1 MQLPDPKFYFARER
15 DNLIKRP
22 RFPKIYFGWWMV
34 LTICLLTIWPTAFY
48 AVGFS
53 ALFKPISAELGLSR
67 AATATARSLG
77 QLEGGLEAPLLGW
90 LVDRIGPK
98 ALIFFGT
105 ALMGLGLVLMIS
117 VNSLWSFYL
126 VWGVIVSMG
135 MNSSSAVPMEKA
147 ISNWFVKKRGRA
159 LSFRW
164 ISLALATILVVPLI
178 AWLIIVVDWRM
189 TCVIGGV
196 VLWVVGLPIVW
207 FFIRKERPEYYGLL
221 PDGATTKEELVP
233 DKSQMVARGTEY
245 AARFQEFE
253 FTVRE
258 AFRTRVLWLLII
270 SYVGFEMFI
279 HALFTHCI
287 PLLTDIGFSPVA
299 AAGVMATTNIIA
311 LPFRFGTGFLA
322 DHLRKENLRFLM
334 GGAILI
340 VAAAITVFLVRQTAV
355 TAYIFIT
362 LFYIGQGSGMIL
374 FSMIRS
380 RYFGRKGL
388 ASIQG
393 ISQMVTMPFLVAA
406 PIYAGWVY
414 DTTGSYLGAFKI
426 FAGLLVFGAVLI
438 FCARPPKPP
447 TETGDVHKFF

>member
-1 MQLPDPKFYFARER
+1 
-15 DNLIKRP
+15 
-22 RFPKIYFGWWMV
+22 MV

-67 AATATARSLG
+67 AVTSAARSLG

-90 LVDRIGPK
+90 LVDKIGPK

-117 VNSLWSFYL
+117 VNSLWSFYV

-135 MNSSSAVPMEKA
+135 MNTSSAVPMEKA

-178 AWLIIVVDWRM
+178 AWLIIVVGWRM

-233 DKSQMVARGTEY
+233 DKNQMLARGAEY

-270 SYVGFEMFI
+270 GYVGFEMFI

-311 LPFRFGTGFLA
+311 LPFRFGAGFLA

-334 GGAILI
+334 GGAILV
-340 VAAAITVFLVRQTAV
+340 VAGAITVFLVRQTAV

-374 FSMIRS
+374 FSMMRS

-393 ISQMVTMPFLVAA
+393 LSQMVMMPFLVAA

-414 DTTGSYLGAFKI
+414 DTTGSYLDAFKL
-426 FAGLLVFGAVLI
+426 FAGLLAFGAVLI
-438 FCARPPKPP
+438 FFARPPKPP
-447 TETGDVHKFF
+447 AEVGDVRKFF